1 MKISVALLA
10 AAAGIDQASAT
21 LLLGKGLSAGIGFNL
36 GIGFTGANP
45 FTCPG
50 NIDNKCTPE
59 WESGCDFLD
68 LVVGKVVEYKK
79 NVFSGFTCENSFF
92 KRGELRG
99 RTFLPGKVITGNCGH
114 ERNDCPSISPG
125 PDAGIDKY
133 SIDSFEVTTSLDA
146 RMEFHY
152 QMPDGGIC
160 KTTHDCSS
168 QGTTVRNTQCGGAK
182 KVWFVFPKQDKHKG
196 KTFCKIGIHKIR
208 WHCKDNKPKPT
219 PSTSRV
225 ITYTKPQ
232 ETNTKTVP
240 GKDTTTTVPG
250 QQTTVTQTQP
260 GQTTTATE
268 TQPGETTPA
277 QSTPT
282 ETKPGETTPAQ
293 STPTETKPGE
303 STTQTE
309 TKPGET
315 TPGQS
320 TPTETK
326 PGETTPAQ
334 STPTETK
341 PGETTPAQ
349 STPTETKPGESTT
362 QTETKP
368 GETTPAQSTPTE
380 TKPRETTPAQTTPS
394 EETTTYMTTSTV
406 FTTSVTTITS
416 CAPEIPNCPAKS
428 TGGTAIVTVT
438 IPVSTTICPVTEV
451 ITKTKPAPTGSIPAT
466 TVSPP
471 GETSVGEKPKPSTS
485 QGSASSPAPQPT
497 GPLPCPKVVPQCL
510 NTKLIEKGLREKC
523 KDNADVGCYCP
534 DKEFINQVLG
544 CIYSYGENDN
554 QIFEAIQF
562 LQGMCAPWVGKNPA
576 VITGAE
582 PITSII
588 TVTGT
593 PRVTSVDYTTVVIA
607 TTVVEPCVT
616 SGSTIPGS
624 STTRTIS
631 TEVTVPDI
639 SITMGSTA
647 APEVPA
653 PTNGPAPT
661 EGGPAE
667 NPGATTLAPSPIT
680 GTGGV
685 PVPSSTGDVPVTAGA
700 ARLGASLGLGLAF
713 IAAMVAM

>member
-1 MKISVALLA
+1 
-10 AAAGIDQASAT
+10 
-21 LLLGKGLSAGIGFNL
+21 
-36 GIGFTGANP
+36 
-45 FTCPG
+45 
-50 NIDNKCTPE
+50 
-59 WESGCDFLD
+59 
-68 LVVGKVVEYKK
+68 VVGKVAEYKK

-196 KTFCKIGIHKIR
+196 KKFCKIGIHKIR

-303 STTQTE
+303 
-309 TKPGET
+309 
-315 TPGQS
+315 
-320 TPTETK
+320 
-326 PGETTPAQ
+326 TTPAQ

-341 PGETTPAQ
+341 PG
-349 STPTETKPGESTT
+349 
-362 QTETKP
+362 
-368 GETTPAQSTPTE
+368 
-380 TKPRETTPAQTTPS
+380 ETTPAQTTPS

-700 ARLGASLGLGLAF
+700 ARVGASLGLGLAF